1 MICEIKMAQKTVG
14 VQEETH
20 KVLDYIRSPGQ
31 SFDGQ
36 IKELIQK
43 AESKDFK
50 TLLDEAQEAEQ

>member
-1 MICEIKMAQKTVG
+1 MAQKTVG

-36 IKELIQK
+36 IRELIQK
-43 AESKDFK
+43 AEDKNFK
-50 TLLDEAQEAEQ
+50 TLLDEAKEAEK